1 MRFTG
6 KNAMENKKKI
16 DEMMKELLPDTP
28 SIVTVDEER
37 EDLQETISRLL
48 EKLEVTME
56 EVRSSKRK
64 PHLVDARCMMAAY
77 LIGLPSVRQV
87 DIAAILAVSQVAVSK
102 MLKRHDV
109 SVKFH
114 PPYRRKWEAINQ

>member
-6 KNAMENKKKI
+6 KNAKENKKKI

-48 EKLEVTME
+48 AKLEVTME

-114 PPYRRKWEAINQ
+114 PSYRRKWETINQ

>member
-1 MRFTG
+1 
-6 KNAMENKKKI
+6 MENKKKI
-16 DEMMKELLPDTP
+16 DEMMKNLLPDTP

-37 EDLQETISRLL
+37 EDLQGTISRLL

-64 PHLVDARCMMAAY
+64 PHLDARCMMAAY

-114 PPYRRKWEAINQ
+114 PPYRRKWESINQ